1 MVLEFNKKDVDFSFN
16 KPFATFDNFLQT
28 HGKTRKLSN
37 KDKKQ

>member
-16 KPFATFDNFLQT
+16 KPFTTFDNFLQT